1 MISFR
6 LKSNLKL
13 ISFLLI
19 SLSSFFCKTGL
30 TEDNI
35 FKPKER
41 IVALTSLSADLVNSI
56 SNESLIAIP
65 GTSLFKNRN
74 EFKDKIII
82 SQGRT
87 PPNLEKIISLKPTL
101 VIGSKGFHD
110 ITLKKLNEFG
120 VKTISAE
127 IKKFSD
133 LEDLSKSIS
142 KYTNTDDFS
151 LKNKIP
157 NCYNLDL
164 DKKESTLVMVSSK
177 PILSPNSKSWSGNLL
192 RRFNINNLSSDLES
206 KSSFRGYANISSEWL
221 VSKDPK
227 NIIVISTPGSDISQ
241 YRQLPYWNKLNA
253 VKKDNIYEYEY
264 YGFINPGSTEAIN
277 NACIKLKAI

>member
-1 MISFR
+1 MISLR

-13 ISFLLI
+13 ISFLFI
-19 SLSSFFCKTGL
+19 SLSSLLCKTGL

-120 VKTISAE
+120 VKTISSE

-133 LEDLSKSIS
+133 LEDLGKAIS

-206 KSSFRGYANISSEWL
+206 KSAFRGYANISSEWL
-221 VSKDPK
+221 VSKNPK

-253 VKKDNIYEYEY
+253 VKKDNIYEFEY

>member
-13 ISFLLI
+13 ISFSLI
-19 SLSSFFCKTGL
+19 SLSSFFCRTGL

-120 VKTISAE
+120 ITTISAE

-221 VSKDPK
+221 VSENPK

-253 VKKDNIYEYEY
+253 VKNDNIYEFEY

>member
-19 SLSSFFCKTGL
+19 SLSSFLCKTGL

-142 KYTNTDDFS
+142 KYTNTHDFS

-221 VSKDPK
+221 VSENPK

-253 VKKDNIYEYEY
+253 VKKDNIYEFEY

>member
-41 IVALTSLSADLVNSI
+41 IIALTSLSADLVNSI

-120 VKTISAE
+120 ITTISAE

-221 VSKDPK
+221 VSKNPK

-241 YRQLPYWNKLNA
+241 YRKLPYWNKLNA
-253 VKKDNIYEYEY
+253 VKNDNIYEFEY
-264 YGFINPGSTEAIN
+264 YGFINPGSAEAIN